1 MPESLILAL
10 VIPVLLQPI
19 VILLTF
25 LRLMQLRYRHA
36 SYELQ
41 PSSTLSTD
49 LKQLLAPP
57 IQQLKSLG
65 FKPCGAYQTD
75 RCCQIDGADDRG
87 VFLHHPETGT
97 FAEVELRYPADS
109 SDLHSIAFYN
119 LWQDGSWLMTVN
131 GMAHQLLGSFP
142 NNVVLADPYCRT
154 IEEQW
159 QHHQEQL
166 AKLDQTQLF
175 QQLPVAEFVAALQ
188 TMLRDYI
195 DTLVIKRSLL
205 PSSQGFF
212 PSWQAALRLAW
223 KMRLATGDVSRRQ
236 TALRQISAK
245 NPIAI
250 PVSIQIESFQRMREL
265 ESNRRSLRLG
275 KWILLVSLGAFVLVA
290 MVMPRSFGTF
300 RLNDLYSLVF
310 VLFLHEAGHFLAMKA
325 FGYKDTTMFFLPF
338 FGAAV
343 SGKKEDASLTEK
355 VWVLLAGPL
364 PGIVLGLSLLVAV
377 RLNPTWLWLDHTAWL
392 LVGLNLLNLLPFYP
406 LDGGKIAHHLL
417 FSRYPFIDVIFKGG
431 TAVMFGLLGLFGS
444 PMLIWLAIATA
455 ISLPSSYRTAKLNQ
469 NVQQHLQQNPQD
481 NYLESIFRL
490 MNAAGYHTLPFLK
503 RHAMI
508 KELVERRQ
516 EYKASGGSR
525 FALATIYGLSL
536 ILSVSGL
543 AILPTMASF
552 MASANPRTAQVK
564 LKQELQELN
573 RAIRR
578 NPKQASLYVDRA
590 TLYRTLAFTERFKSV
605 EPSETKELPDLAP
618 GQLQA
623 IRTVEPEDDIPVSK
637 RFQPDPQLL
646 KQALADYNV
655 AIKLAPKV
663 AETYRLRATLRE
675 QMQQPQAAI
684 ADLTQV
690 IQLQPKDPD
699 GYYDRA
705 RLYLT
710 LKNHPAAL
718 KDANQLIKL
727 QPQEASAYA
736 LRAQVR
742 QQLGDRVGAK
752 RDQQQAQKLISQI

>member
-25 LRLMQLRYRHA
+25 LRLMQLRYRPA
-36 SYELQ
+36 IYKLQ
-41 PSSTLSTD
+41 PSSTLSPD
-49 LKQLLAPP
+49 LKQLLASP
-57 IQQLKSLG
+57 IQQLKSFG
-65 FKPCGAYQTD
+65 FKPCGAYQVD
-75 RCCQIDGADDRG
+75 RCCQIDCADDRG

-109 SDLHSIAFYN
+109 SDLHSITFYN

-131 GMAHQLLGSFP
+131 GVAHQLLGKFP
-142 NNVVLADPYCRT
+142 NHVVLADPYCRT
-154 IEEQW
+154 LEEQW
-159 QHHQEQL
+159 QHHQEEL
-166 AKLDQTQLF
+166 AKLDPTQLL
-175 QQLPVAEFVAALQ
+175 QQLPVAEFVTALQ

-212 PSWQAALRLAW
+212 PSWQAALGLAL
-223 KMRLATGDVSRRQ
+223 KMRTASSQVSRRQ
-236 TALRQISAK
+236 TAMRQLAGK
-245 NPIAI
+245 NPAIAI

-265 ESNRRSLRLG
+265 ESSRRSLRLG
-275 KWILLVSLGAFVLVA
+275 KWILLVSLGAFVLA
-290 MVMPRSFGTF
+290 ALAMPRSFGTF
-300 RLNDLYSLVF
+300 RLNDLYSLLF

-343 SGKKEDASLTEK
+343 TGKKEDASLTEK

-364 PGIVLGLSLLVAV
+364 PGVVLGLGLLVAV
-377 RLNPTWLWLDHTAWL
+377 RLNPTWMWLDHTAWL

-417 FSRYPFIDVIFKGG
+417 FSRYPFIDVIFKGS
-431 TAVMFGLLGLFGS
+431 TAVMFGFLGLFSS

-469 NVQQHLQQNPQD
+469 NVQKHLQHNPQD

-508 KELVERRQ
+508 KELVERRH
-516 EYKASGGSR
+516 EYKASSGSR
-525 FALATIYGLSL
+525 LALATVYGLSL
-536 ILSVSGL
+536 VLSVSGL

-552 MASANPRTAQVK
+552 MASSNPRTAQVR
-564 LKQELQELN
+564 LKQELAELN
-573 RAIRR
+573 QAIRR
-578 NPKQASLYVDRA
+578 NPQQASLYVDRA
-590 TLYRTLAFTERFKSV
+590 TLYRTMAFTASFTARREDTSAGKR
-605 EPSETKELPDLAP
+605 
-618 GQLQA
+618 LQA
-623 IRTVEPEDDIPVSK
+623 
-637 RFQPDPQLL
+637 DPQLL

-699 GYYDRA
+699 GYHDRA

-710 LKNHPAAL
+710 LKNHQAAL

-742 QQLGDRVGAK
+742 QRLGDRAGSSSD
-752 RDQQQAQKLISQI
+752 RQQAQKLISQI